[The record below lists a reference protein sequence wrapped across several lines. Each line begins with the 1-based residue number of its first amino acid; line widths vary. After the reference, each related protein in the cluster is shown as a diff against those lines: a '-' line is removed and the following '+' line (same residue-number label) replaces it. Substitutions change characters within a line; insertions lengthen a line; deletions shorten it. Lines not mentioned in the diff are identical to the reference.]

1 MQLPLGQRE
10 ASMAEHCPVQ
20 LMPLPQVTLVTV
32 MSLSQQPTSID
43 SLENVKEESKK
54 TTSVV
59 LVVPGET
66 QEIVK
71 QFFARVSPWH
81 SDAQNPLSVEFPLH
95 WSTPPIEGAL
105 QARARILNPLPQ
117 EAVHWDHEPHSC
129 HSGTAP
135 VISFEY
141 KKNGDAKRTTYQWLL
156 LLTLLLLMMLL

>member
-59 LVVPGET
+59 LVVPGEK

-71 QFFARVSPWH
+71 QISARSHPGTPMR
-81 SDAQNPLSVEFPLH
+81 NTRYLLSFH
-95 WSTPPIEGAL
+95 CIGQHL
-105 QARARILNPLPQ
+105 Q
-117 EAVHWDHEPHSC
+117 
-129 HSGTAP
+129 
-135 VISFEY
+135 
-141 KKNGDAKRTTYQWLL
+141 
-156 LLTLLLLMMLL
+156 